1 MNFKNNNFFESFDQN
16 FDPSAIINTGIKS
29 VKDIG
34 IKGKTDITLN
44 SKVFQITGNFD
55 DIR

>member
-16 FDPSAIINTGIKS
+16 FDPSAI
-29 VKDIG
+29 V

>member
-16 FDPSAIINTGIKS
+16 LDPSAIINTGI
-29 VKDIG
+29 KDIG